1 MEVEGIVIRLIGA
14 GARPG
19 HENNELTT
27 FWTLPN
33 IVTVVRFLGVP
44 LFVYFIVQNE
54 DALAVITLVVLGSTD
69 WIDGYIARRFDQVST
84 VGKWLD
90 PIADRTALIV
100 IAVTFVVDGIAPAW
114 LVWTIVIPDAILI
127 LNALIL
133 FRGPLHLPVT
143 NVGKIRTALL
153 LVGSPMLLLHR
164 VPGFDLD
171 WLIVTAHILL
181 FLGCVGHLIAFYGYF
196 TAAHRKYRS
205 EGRSAGSSRAGAA
218 DAPQ

>member
-1 MEVEGIVIRLIGA
+1 MIRLIGA

-19 HENNELTT
+19 RENDVLAT

-33 IVTVVRFLGVP
+33 IITVIRFLGVP
-44 LFVYFIVQNE
+44 LFVFLIVQNE

-69 WIDGYIARRFDQVST
+69 WIDGYIARRFNQVSV

-100 IAVTFVVDGIAPAW
+100 IAVVFVVDGIAPAW
-114 LVWTIVIPDAILI
+114 LVWAIVIPDAILI
-127 LNALIL
+127 VNALIL

-143 NVGKIRTALL
+143 NIGKIRTALL
-153 LVGSPMLLLHR
+153 LIGSPMLLLHR
-164 VPGFDLD
+164 VPGFDQP
-171 WLIVTAHILL
+171 WLFVTAHVLL
-181 FLGCVGHLIAFYGYF
+181 LLGCIGHLLAFYGYF

-205 EGRSAGSSRAGAA
+205 DGRPNGSAQPGAV
-218 DAPQ
+218 DAP

>member
-1 MEVEGIVIRLIGA
+1 MIRLIGA

-19 HENNELTT
+19 HENDELAT

-33 IVTVVRFLGVP
+33 IITLIRFLGVP
-44 LFVYFIVQNE
+44 LFVYLIVNNE

-69 WIDGYIARRFDQVST
+69 WVDGYIARRFNQVSS

-100 IAVTFVVDGIAPAW
+100 IAVVFVVDGIAPAW

-153 LVGSPMLLLHR
+153 LTGSPMLLLHR
-164 VPGFDLD
+164 VPGFDLQ
-171 WLIVTAHILL
+171 WLLITANILL
-181 FLGCVGHLIAFYGYF
+181 ILGCVGHLIAFYGYF
-196 TAAHRKYRS
+196 SAAHRKYRS
-205 EGRSAGSSRAGAA
+205 DGRSSGSAHPGTVDAG
-218 DAPQ
+218 

>member
-1 MEVEGIVIRLIGA
+1 MIRLIGA

-19 HENNELTT
+19 RENDVLAT

-33 IVTVVRFLGVP
+33 IITVIRFLGVP
-44 LFVYFIVQNE
+44 LFVYLIVQDE

-69 WIDGYIARRFDQVST
+69 WIDGYIARRFNQVST

-100 IAVTFVVDGIAPAW
+100 IAVVFVVDGIAPAW
-114 LVWTIVIPDAILI
+114 LVWSIVIPDAILI

-143 NVGKIRTALL
+143 NIGKIRTALL
-153 LVGSPMLLLHR
+153 LIGSPMLLLHR
-164 VPGFDLD
+164 VPGFDQP
-171 WLIVTAHILL
+171 WLLITAHVLL
-181 FLGCVGHLIAFYGYF
+181 LLGCIGHLLAFYGYF
-196 TAAHRKYRS
+196 TAAHRKYRAD
-205 EGRSAGSSRAGAA
+205 GRSGGSAQPGAV
-218 DAPQ
+218 DAS